1 MTCYRDLAKIAA
13 FGFLL
18 MVLGGSRIYFGP
30 MLSLEIFLKKLQ
42 LVNGSEVFE
51 LWRDIPLPAFQKV
64 YFFNLTNPYEFLQEG
79 KKPKLQE
86 VGPYTFRSV
95 KNCEK
100 KLQGVGREVGLL
112 QRPFRSNSYTKCCHP
127 RESSAP
133 CTVHRRTFGIFC
145 ELQQ

>member
-1 MTCYRDLAKIAA
+1 MI
-13 FGFLL
+13 
-18 MVLGGSRIYFGP
+18 LGGAGVLFVPKLFVSIL
-30 MLSLEIFLKKLQ
+30 MKKLP

-51 LWRDIPLPAFQKV
+51 LWRDISLPAFQRV

-133 CTVHRRTFGIFC
+133 CTVWNILRIATII
-145 ELQQ
+145 LVWQIKKNKSLVK